1 MEKPRFAKIVD
12 NETLVR
18 DTKTNAVLNTDMT
31 ALEKYRARRE
41 KDRKMAEDVEMLKD
55 KMTNI
60 ESLLQQLVN
69 RD

>member
-1 MEKPRFAKIVD
+1 MSKPRIVKIE
-12 NETLVR
+12 NEDSLVR

-31 ALEKYRARRE
+31 ALEQYRARRE
-41 KDRKMAEDVEMLKD
+41 KDRQMREDVELLKD
-55 KMTNI
+55 KMSNI